1 MDPIVV
7 VGGGLAAARATETL
21 RDQGYDGPLVVV
33 AGEPMPPYERPPLS
47 KEYLRGEA
55 GRADLRP
62 LDADW
67 YSDHNV
73 DLRTGTSVTA
83 LDVGARSV
91 TTAPGGSQRYSR
103 LVLATGSR
111 VRRIDVPGAELD
123 GVHYLRSVR
132 DADRLSTALSE
143 DGPVVVVG
151 DGWIGMEVAASARQL
166 GRDVTV
172 VGRGPHPL
180 ASLGAEVARVFTGV
194 HEDNGVRLLHG
205 RSVVAIQGDGT
216 RASSVHLDDGTSLA
230 ARTVVVGIGVTPEV
244 GLAAEAGLDLV
255 ADRDGGGVAV
265 DGTLRTSAPEVWAV
279 GDIAAVPSARF
290 DRLLRIE
297 HWAVA
302 DETGKHAARAVMG
315 SEEPYDVLPYFFSDQ
330 FDLGMEAKGL
340 TEGDVVISGSAEDRE
355 CVAFWVDGGRVNGA
369 MAVNVWER
377 MDEAEELIRHD
388 GTVDRATL
396 ESFAG

>member
-21 RDQGYDGPLVVV
+21 RSEGYDGPLVVV
-33 AGEPMPPYERPPLS
+33 AGESTVPYERPPLS

-55 GRADLRP
+55 ERADLRP

-67 YSDHNV
+67 YADQHV
-73 DLRTGTSVTA
+73 DLRTGTSATA

-91 TTAPGGSQRYSR
+91 TTAPGGAQRYSR

-123 GVHYLRSVR
+123 GVHYLRTVR
-132 DADRLSTALSE
+132 DADRLASALAG

-166 GRDVTV
+166 GREVTV

-180 ASLGAEVARVFTGV
+180 ASLGPEVARIFTAV

-205 RSVVAIQGDGT
+205 RTVVGVDGDAG
-216 RASSVHLDDGTSLA
+216 RVSGVRLDDDTSLPA
-230 ARTVVVGIGVTPEV
+230 ATVVVGIGVTPEV
-244 GLAAEAGLDLV
+244 GLAAEAGIDLV
-255 ADRDGGGVAV
+255 ADRDGGGIAV
-265 DGTLRTSAPEVWAV
+265 DGTLRTSAPDVWAV
-279 GDIAAVPSARF
+279 GDIAAIPSPRY
-290 DRLLRIE
+290 DRMLRIE

-302 DETGKHAARAVMG
+302 DETGKHAARSMTG
-315 SEEPYDVLPYFFSDQ
+315 SGEAYDVLPYFFSDQ

-340 TEGDVVISGSAEDRE
+340 TEGEIVISGSAEDRE
-355 CVAFWVDGGRVNGA
+355 CVVFWVDGGRVNGA
-369 MAVNVWER
+369 MGINVWER

-396 ESFAG
+396 EAFAG